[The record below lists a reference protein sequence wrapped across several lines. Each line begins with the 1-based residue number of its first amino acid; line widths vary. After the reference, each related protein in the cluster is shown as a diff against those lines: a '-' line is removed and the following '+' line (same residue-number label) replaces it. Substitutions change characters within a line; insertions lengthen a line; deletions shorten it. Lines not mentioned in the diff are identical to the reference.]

1 MPAELW
7 HNVLNLAVS
16 LSNAAKSLRLDTM
29 DASTHALMPMMKTMQ
44 PSLPAAK
51 FAADDTHVL
60 SSHAA

>member
-1 MPAELW
+1 
-7 HNVLNLAVS
+7 VLNLAVS
-16 LSNAAKSLRLDTM
+16 LSNAGKSLRLDTM
-29 DASTHALMPMMKTMQ
+29 DASTPALMPMMKTMQ